1 MWSRGSGDKGV
12 WLRMFVPEE
21 EGSEILG
28 EEKGER
34 IVFQGS
40 LQGKVS
46 GGFKSLPFFEVRV
59 KFVRI
64 TAGQYMNYNEKQ
76 VAGKDRSE

>member
-1 MWSRGSGDKGV
+1 LASDICARRGGIGN
-12 WLRMFVPEE
+12 L
-21 EGSEILG
+21 GG

-34 IVFQGS
+34 IAFQGS
-40 LQGKVS
+40 LQGEVS
-46 GGFKSLPFFEVRV
+46 EGFKRLPFFEVKV

-64 TAGQYMNYNEKQ
+64 TAGQYMNCNEKQ